1 MKCIKNCW
9 RVIGLMIIVSMWHVK
24 AQAQQTADA
33 TAQTPMPRNV
43 KVIEEYNDRKGNMV
57 RVIQYSQGLMKVTE
71 TIIMP
76 RTVQVGFKAPINP
89 DTLIR
94 DSIVVFVN
102 KSRYNVQV
110 FYRKKVIRSYKA
122 VFGPKPQ
129 QDKFMEGDRCT
140 PEGWFRITAKNPA
153 SKYHRFLLI
162 DYPNDSN
169 RVRFNKLKESGVLP
183 ATARIGGSVGIHGIW
198 AGGDDL
204 IELGVGW
211 TDGCVALKNRDM
223 EELYSLVGVGSQVY
237 ITK

>member
-1 MKCIKNCW
+1 MKLKRNCW
-9 RVIGLMIIVSMWHVK
+9 RVVGLMMIVAMWCVK
-24 AQAQQTADA
+24 GSAQQNADA
-33 TAQTPMPRNV
+33 TTQLPLPRNV
-43 KVIEEYNDRKGNMV
+43 KVIEEYNDRKGNTV

-76 RTVQVGFKAPINP
+76 RAVPIGFKKPINP
-89 DTLIR
+89 DTLIK

-102 KSRYNVQV
+102 KSKYNVQV
-110 FYRKKVIRSYKA
+110 FYRKQIIRSYKA
-122 VFGPKPQ
+122 VFGPKPL

-140 PEGWFRITAKNPA
+140 PEGWFKITAKNPA

-162 DYPNDSN
+162 DYPNDST
-169 RVRFNKLKESGVLP
+169 RIRFNKLKESGVLP

-211 TDGCVALKNRDM
+211 TDGCVALKNSDI
-223 EELYSLVGVGSQVY
+223 EELYSLVGIGSKVF

>member
-1 MKCIKNCW
+1 MKFIRNCW
-9 RVIGLMIIVSMWHVK
+9 RAVGLMLVVSLWCVEAP
-24 AQAQQTADA
+24 AQLTADA
-33 TAQTPMPRNV
+33 ASQTPMPRNV

-140 PEGWFRITAKNPA
+140 PEGWFKITAKNPA

-183 ATARIGGSVGIHGIW
+183 ATARIGGSVGIHGVW

-204 IELGVGW
+204 VELGVGW